1 MPAAAAVIPAI
12 QAGTSL
18 VGGWMGSR
26 AANNAAKQQEATAQQ
41 VAQQLRS
48 TATESG
54 NALDGATAAARAAII
69 DTSGAAAN
77 GVQDAGDLAQ
87 GNIATATQNA
97 QSGMTTAVNTAN
109 GTLAD
114 LYGRATEMTDPYRT
128 AGAGAVSTLASS
140 LAPGGDMAG
149 PFKFSEDDP
158 SYQWRLE
165 QGRKALERSSAAR
178 GAVSGGGVMKA
189 MERYA
194 QGAASTEYGAA
205 FDRFQKERGS
215 RFEMLSGLAG
225 IGQKAVGQQLEA
237 GESYGRGV
245 SDNLIRGAD
254 YTGTIGVR
262 GAESAGDIG
271 LRTAT
276 TAGGLRT
283 DAANLAG
290 QLQVNSAGRAG
301 DWNMA
306 GVLGAGEAL
315 MGGANARAAGTMESA
330 SSWANGISGAGTA
343 VVDYLTQ
350 SQKQNQKFK
359 PKGN

>member
-1 MPAAAAVIPAI
+1 MPAAALAIPAI

-18 VGGWMGSR
+18 IGGWMGSR
-26 AANNAAKQQEATAQQ
+26 AANNAAQQQQQVAQQ

-87 GNIATATQNA
+87 GNIASATQNA

-114 LYGRATEMTDPYRT
+114 LYRGATEMTDPYRT

-215 RFEMLSGLAG
+215 RFDMLSGLAG
-225 IGQKAVGQQLEA
+225 IGQKAVGQQLDA
-237 GESYGRGV
+237 STNYGRGV
-245 SDNLIRGAD
+245 SDNLMRGAD
-254 YTGTIGVR
+254 FTGTIGVR

-283 DAANLAG
+283 NAANLAG

-301 DWNMA
+301 DWNMQ
-306 GVLGAGEAL
+306 GVRGAGEAL
-315 MGGANARAAGTMESA
+315 MGGANARAAGTVGSA
-330 SSWANGISGAGTA
+330 NAWSGALSGVSNA
-343 VVDYLTQ
+343 VTNAMA
-350 SQKQNQKFK
+350 KNPKFN
-359 PKGN
+359 PGGKGN